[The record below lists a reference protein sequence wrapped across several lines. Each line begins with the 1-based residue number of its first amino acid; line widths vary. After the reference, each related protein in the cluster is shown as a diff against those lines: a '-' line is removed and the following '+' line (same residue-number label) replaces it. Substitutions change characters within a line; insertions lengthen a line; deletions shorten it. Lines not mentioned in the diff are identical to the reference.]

1 MKEKIQRL
9 SKSQIEEIIQLFQPY
24 MDDYLYIMDLKEDYY
39 RISKHAVERFMLPS
53 DAFYDAVEM
62 HQHFV
67 YEQDRP
73 LIKAELEEMVNGTK
87 NYHNL
92 HYRWL
97 DKKGHPIWINCR
109 GGIIN
114 DENGKPHYL
123 IGCINETGKK
133 QRADNNS
140 GLLSDVEL
148 SNYVMSCIDN
158 VSFGFIMHI
167 GIDDFGLINGS
178 MGMEYGEYI
187 IKNVADCV
195 SKCLTKGQQLF
206 HIVAD
211 EYMVVDFENHT
222 SEDAV
227 IMYNNIREKIL
238 EFIDSENYKV
248 VFTVSVGII
257 DAVILA
263 DGYEEFLKLSDF
275 TLRKAKSYGRN
286 NYYIFNREDYDIFLR
301 KRTVMKEL
309 HHAVENDFEGFETF
323 YQPIVDCE
331 TGNLIGA
338 EALMRFSMESE
349 GEKVSVSP
357 IEFIPLLEETG
368 LIVPTGRWILNQAA
382 AMCSEIQKYI
392 KGFKINVNISYIQLI
407 KSDILKDI
415 LSVIERYGLAPEC
428 MGIELTESGYIDENT
443 HFRELRNGLKENGIQ
458 FIIDDFGTGYSNLH
472 CLSELSPA
480 YIKIDRMFTNK
491 AMCNVYDHE
500 LMVKIIEMAHTLN
513 LQICIEGVEKTEVLE
528 DIRNIKAD
536 YIQGYL
542 FGKPCSKTDFYNNY
556 CSM

>member
-1 MKEKIQRL
+1 MKERIQRL

-97 DKKGHPIWINCR
+97 DKNGHPIWINCR

-148 SNYVMSCIDN
+148 SNYIMSCIDN

-178 MGMEYGEYI
+178 LGMEYGDYI
-187 IKNVADCV
+187 IKNVANCV
-195 SKCLTKGQQLF
+195 NRCLSKGQQLF
-206 HIVAD
+206 HIIAD

-227 IMYNNIREKIL
+227 KMYNDIREKIL
-238 EFIDSENYKV
+238 EFIDSENYKA
-248 VFTVSVGII
+248 VFTISVGII

-275 TLRKAKSYGRN
+275 TLRKAKSYGKN
-286 NYYIFNREDYDIFLR
+286 NYYIFNREDYDMFLR
-301 KRTVMKEL
+301 KRTIMKEL
-309 HHAVENDFEGFETF
+309 HHAVENNFEGFETF

-331 TGNLIGA
+331 TGSLIGA

-349 GEKVSVSP
+349 GKKVSVSP
-357 IEFIPLLEETG
+357 VEFIPLLEETG

-382 AMCSEIQKYI
+382 AMCSEVQKYI

-407 KSDILKDI
+407 KSDIMKDI
-415 LSVIERYGLAPEC
+415 LSVIENYGLEPEC
-428 MGIELTESGYIDENT
+428 LGIELTESGYIDANT
-443 HFRELRNGLKENGIQ
+443 HFRDLRDGLKENGIQ

-472 CLSELSPA
+472 CLSDLSPA
-480 YIKIDRMFTNK
+480 YIKIDRIFTNK
-491 AMCNVYDHE
+491 AMCNDYDHE

-542 FGKPCSKTDFYNNY
+542 FGKPCSKTDFYSNY
-556 CSM
+556 CNM